1 MLVAVSTRNTEY
13 LTQVLLMALI
23 FKQPNSDTI
32 LLKRSL
38 ASRLSSLIWFGVA
51 GLLMFEF
58 KLDDRIWSAVPCLL
72 MGLHILTYTRRI
84 NIRLPLRD
92 ILWQRRI
99 LLLFPN
105 ERLVPFSGVRSVRI
119 TIRGKF
125 LKILHLYLLL
135 VDGSQLSITRAYQL
149 NQIEEQ
155 ARELAQIVGKP
166 LVYEQDEHESEG

>member
-1 MLVAVSTRNTEY
+1 
-13 LTQVLLMALI
+13 MALI
-23 FKQPNSDTI
+23 LKQPNPDTI
-32 LLKRSL
+32 ILRRSL

-58 KLDDRIWSAVPCLL
+58 KSDDRIWIAVPFLL

-92 ILWQRRI
+92 LLWQRRI
-99 LLLFPN
+99 LFLFPD
-105 ERLVPFSGVRSVRI
+105 ERPVPFSGIRSVRI

-135 VDGSQLSITRAYQL
+135 VDGSRLSITRAYQL

-155 ARELAQIVGKP
+155 GRELAQIVGKP
-166 LVYEQDEHESEG
+166 LVYEQNEHDLEG

>member
-1 MLVAVSTRNTEY
+1 
-13 LTQVLLMALI
+13 MALI
-23 FKQPNSDTI
+23 LKQTNPDTI
-32 LLKRSL
+32 VLRRSL

-58 KLDDRIWSAVPCLL
+58 KLDDRIWIAVPFLL

-99 LLLFPN
+99 LFLFPN
-105 ERLVPFSGVRSVRI
+105 KRPVPFSGIRSLRI
-119 TIRGKF
+119 TAHGKF
-125 LKILHLYLLL
+125 LKILHLYFLL
-135 VDGSQLSITRAYQL
+135 VDGSRLSITRAYQI

-155 ARELAQIVGKP
+155 GRKLAQIVGKP
-166 LVYEQDEHESEG
+166 LVYEQEARQSDE